1 MKEGSPIALIR
12 ACIENTSVLVSL
24 RGWFESERESKK
36 ETLAD
41 AKVDEDIYR
50 LQGEIRCLRR
60 LSIEIAQMTKAKGE
74 IISEQPRVR
83 SIR

>member
-12 ACIENTSVLVSL
+12 ACVENTGVLSSL
-24 RGWFESERESKK
+24 LSWFDDEREKVK
-36 ETLAD
+36 EHLAD
-41 AKVDEDIYR
+41 ASGDKILK
-50 LQGEIRCLRR
+50 LQGEAECLRR
-60 LSIEIAQMTKAKGE
+60 MRSLIAQMTKAKGE